1 MIFPMVNAL
10 RREIPDHID
19 GYGKTAPF
27 SGAFVARPGMR
38 RHATTVKAARP
49 GESKLARSLEEVF
62 KRIPIRDGMTFSFH
76 HHFRNGDE
84 LVNMVLATAAKLG
97 IRGLNVAL
105 SAVFPVHVPLIAHIK
120 TGVVNA
126 LDTNYMSGPVAR
138 AVSAGLCSRPVILR
152 THGGRARA
160 IECGQLK
167 IDVAF
172 IAAPAADDYGNINGV
187 SGPAAC
193 GSLGYAF
200 PDAEY
205 ADIVVA
211 VTDHLTEYPLT
222 PISIPQT
229 RVDYVVKV
237 DKIGSP
243 EGIVSG
249 TTRITEDPAQLG
261 IADMAAQVIQAAGL
275 ITDEFSFQTGAGGA
289 SLATAHFVRGMMEQ
303 AGITGSFILGGITG
317 HMVDMLERGLFRKI
331 MDVQG
336 FDLEAVRSL
345 ATNPNHI
352 EVGSGFYANPFNA
365 GCAVNRLDCVILG
378 ATEIDTDFNVNVVTG
393 SDGIIMGGSG
403 GHSDTA
409 AGAKLTIIV
418 ANLVRGRLPIVIDRV
433 LTATTP
439 GETVDVLVT
448 EQGIAVNPLR
458 EGLMAWLKAAGL
470 PVKDIHDLRLLAE
483 RAAGSRARAAT
494 NERIVAIVE
503 YRDGTIIDVVR
514 QMTK

>member
-1 MIFPMVNAL
+1 MINAL
-10 RREIPDHID
+10 GREIPEYID
-19 GYGKTAPF
+19 GYGKAVPF
-27 SGAFVARPGMR
+27 SGAFATRPEMHRYGPR
-38 RHATTVKAARP
+38 VKAARP
-49 GESKLARSLEEVF
+49 GDSKLLRSLEEAF
-62 KRIPIRDGMTFSFH
+62 KRIPVRDGMTFSFH

-84 LVNMVLATAAKLG
+84 LVNIVLATAARLG

-105 SAVFPVHVPLIAHIK
+105 SAIFPVHAPLIDHIK
-120 TGVVNA
+120 TGVVSA
-126 LDTNYMSGPVAR
+126 LDTNYMSGPVAQV
-138 AVSAGLCSRPVILR
+138 VSAGLCGRPVVLR

-187 SGPAAC
+187 RGPAAC

-205 ADIVVA
+205 ADVVVA
-211 VTDHLTEYPLT
+211 VTDHLVEYPLA

-237 DKIGSP
+237 NKVGDPK
-243 EGIVSG
+243 GIVSG
-249 TTRITEDPAQLG
+249 TTRITEDPVQLKV
-261 IADMAAQVIQAAGL
+261 AETAAKVIQAAGL
-275 ITDEFSFQTGAGGA
+275 IKDGFSFQTGAGGA
-289 SLATAHFVRGMMEQ
+289 SLATTHFVRRMMEQ
-303 AGITGSFILGGITG
+303 SGVTGSFILGGITG
-317 HMVDMLERGLFRKI
+317 HMVEMLEQGLFKKI
-331 MDVQG
+331 IDVQG
-336 FDLEAVRSL
+336 FDLEAVRSI
-345 ATNPNHI
+345 AANPDHV
-352 EVGSGFYANPFNA
+352 EVGSSFYANPFNA

-418 ANLVRGRLPIVIDRV
+418 TNLVRGQWPIIRDRV
-433 LTATTP
+433 HTVTTP

-448 EQGIAVNPLR
+448 DEGVAVNSRRSDL
-458 EGLMAWLKAAGL
+458 LASLKAAGL
-470 PVKDIHDLRLLAE
+470 PVKNIHDLKLLAQ
-483 RAAGSRARAAT
+483 RIAGSRAKAT
-494 NERIVAIVE
+494 MHEKIVAIVE
-503 YRDGTIIDVVR
+503 YRDGTIIDIVR
-514 QMTK
+514 QA

>member
-1 MIFPMVNAL
+1 MVNL
-10 RREIPDHID
+10 IGREIPDYID
-19 GYGKTAPF
+19 GYGRTIPF
-27 SGAFVARPGMR
+27 SGAFAMPPEMR
-38 RHATTVKAARP
+38 RHAPSVKAARP
-49 GESKLARSLEEVF
+49 GESKLIKSLEEVF
-62 KRIPIRDGMTFSFH
+62 KRIPITDGMTLSFH

-84 LVNMVLATAAKLG
+84 VVNMVLATAARMG
-97 IRGLNVAL
+97 IRGLKVAL
-105 SAVFPVHVPLIAHIK
+105 SAIFPVHAPLVDHIK
-120 TGVVNA
+120 TGVVSA

-138 AVSAGLCSRPVILR
+138 AVSAGMCVRPVILR
-152 THGGRARA
+152 SHGGRARA

-172 IAAPAADDYGNINGV
+172 IAAPAADDYGNVNGV

-205 ADIVVA
+205 ADVVVA
-211 VTDHLTEYPLT
+211 VTDHRADYPLT

-237 DKIGSP
+237 DKVGNP

-249 TTRITEDPAQLG
+249 TTRITEDLVQLR
-261 IADMAAQVIQAAGL
+261 IADMAAKVIQAAGL
-275 ITDEFSFQTGAGGA
+275 IKDGFSFQTGAGGA
-289 SLATAHFVRGMMEQ
+289 SLATTHFVRRMMEQ
-303 AGITGSFILGGITG
+303 EGVTGSFILGGITG
-317 HMVDMLERGLFRKI
+317 HMVEMLERGLFRKI

-336 FDLEAVRSL
+336 FDLEAVRSI
-345 ATNPNHI
+345 ATNPNHV
-352 EVGSGFYANPFNA
+352 EVGSSFYANPFNA

-393 SDGIIMGGSG
+393 SNGLIMGGSG

-418 ANLVRGRLPIVIDRV
+418 ANLVRGRLPIIIDRV

-448 EQGIAVNPLR
+448 DQGVSVNPRRSDLT
-458 EGLMAWLKAAGL
+458 GLLMAAGL
-470 PVKDIHDLRLLAE
+470 PVKNIYDLKLLAE
-483 RAAGSRARAAT
+483 RIAGSRT
-494 NERIVAIVE
+494 KMTMHEKIVAIVE

-514 QMTK
+514 QMII